1 MIPGSNLL
9 AQAFRAIGMQTF
21 QYYSCVSRTVQTNGQ
36 YVTNYSAPVSISGS
50 AQPMPREKF
59 EQYGLDFNK
68 HYYRFYVCQNVL
80 DVGRDV
86 AGDQI
91 VFNSVYYQIL
101 SITPWYGIDGWV
113 EILAVEVPA
122 P

>member
-9 AQAFRAIGMQTF
+9 NTAFKLIARQSF
-21 QYYSCVSRTVQTNGQ
+21 QYYTYSTRINQVNGQ
-36 YVTNYSAPVSISGS
+36 YESVYNSPVCTTGS
-50 AQPMPREKF
+50 AQPMPRELY
-59 EQYGLDFNK
+59 EAYGLDFNS
-68 HYYRFYVCQNVL
+68 HYFRFYVARDVV

-91 VFNSVYYQIL
+91 VFQGIYYQVL
-101 SITPWYGIDGWV
+101 SITPWRGIDGWN
-113 EILAVEVPA
+113 EILAIQVPS